1 MEQML
6 QGSTDTNLLQFFSSE
21 ASAQSM
27 IWLHCADFPM
37 QIPSAQWNSVEAHVE
52 SITYGYKRCKFVY

>member
-1 MEQML
+1 MML
-6 QGSTDTNLLQFFSSE
+6 RTEKNKYDRKMIFLLQFFSSE

-37 QIPSAQWNSVEAHVE
+37 QIPSAQRNSVEAHVE
-52 SITYGYKRCKFVY
+52 STMYSYK